1 MAYAAQ
7 NTTLQVQLP
16 NTSYASLGDVTSI
29 SVNGISVAELDTS
42 SLGTTSK
49 TAAVGIR
56 ENGTISLSIYMFES
70 VGGVTTDAQY
80 YLRPVL
86 YKSGGDLVDAA
97 SWRLLFGGDTTGSAA
112 TYVTFSAY
120 VTSLNVSAA
129 VDGIVQA
136 SVTLRITGSLTWT
149 N

>member
-7 NTTLQVQLP
+7 KTTLQVLLP
-16 NTSYASLGDVTSI
+16 STSYASVADVTAI
-29 SVNGISVAELDTS
+29 AMNGISVAELDTS
-42 SLGTTSK
+42 SLSTTSK
-49 TAAVGIR
+49 TAKVGIR

-70 VGGVTTDAQY
+70 VGSSGTDSQY
-80 YLRPVL
+80 YLRPEL
-86 YKSGGDLVDAA
+86 YKNGASAA
-97 SWRLLFGGDTTGSAA
+97 SWRLLFAGDTTGSAA